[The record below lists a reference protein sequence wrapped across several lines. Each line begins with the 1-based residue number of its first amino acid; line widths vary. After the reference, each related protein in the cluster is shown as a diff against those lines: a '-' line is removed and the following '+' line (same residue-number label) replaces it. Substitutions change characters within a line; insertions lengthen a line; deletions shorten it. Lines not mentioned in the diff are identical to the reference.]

1 MPAIQTGVAAA
12 TAVVGYDLFS
22 GESMA
27 ELPAGA
33 RVVAVAVTG
42 SAVIG
47 DSRVEFKAGNDS
59 IAKLNNSAL
68 LVGAREALIPVMW
81 RNKSGAAQHLF
92 CTVLDAPA
100 TSIIYVLAIVDQS

>member
-12 TAVVGYDLFS
+12 TAVVGYDMYT

-27 ELPAGA
+27 EIPAGA

-59 IAKLNNSAL
+59 IAKVYNSAL
-68 LVGAREALIPVMW
+68 LVGAREALVPAVW

-100 TSIIYVLAIVDQS
+100 TSVLYALAIVDQS